1 MGCGVA
7 VGVGRGVAVGRGLGL
22 EADDGAGVA
31 DVASETEGDA
41 SEGDASEGDAAAEAA
56 DWAADPGGSD
66 ETVPGDTAADG
77 EGLAPQ
83 PATRTA
89 TRTAAS
95 SERRRMAVPAVY
107 GGSRDEEPETR
118 MV

>member
-1 MGCGVA
+1 M
-7 VGVGRGVAVGRGLGL
+7 AVGRGLGL
-22 EADDGAGVA
+22 AADDGAGVA
-31 DVASETEGDA
+31 DGASETEGDA
-41 SEGDASEGDAAAEAA
+41 TEGDATEGETSAEGDAGAEGG
-56 DWAADPGGSD
+56 DWAADPDGSD
-66 ETVPGDTAADG
+66 ETVPGDTEADG
-77 EGLAPQ
+77 GGLEPQ

-89 TRTAAS
+89 TRAAAS